1 MISAERDAYFP
12 FRCRVKLNKKMPGT
26 KTPYIRILIIDDDED
41 DFFIT
46 SEYLKQIQEYQLQI
60 DWCYRYNDSIT
71 HLHQRGYDMYF
82 VDYRLGA
89 KTGLDFLKEA
99 VQTGC
104 EEPIVLLTGKGNK
117 NIDIE
122 AMQMGA
128 TDYLIKTEL
137 TTDKLERCIRYSLE
151 RTAYL
156 KALRANEKKYRNIFE
171 LSKDAVFTADRSL
184 KFRDMN
190 QATSVLL
197 GYQRDE
203 LVNMAIYDLIE
214 NVTDRKLL
222 EKMMYEEG
230 EANDLELDFKTKS
243 GERKTCIFSIT
254 ASADESGS
262 YYQGLLHDIT
272 NLKRAEKAN
281 LLIEKLGAT
290 GRLVRTLAHEVRNPL
305 NNINMSVEQLLQ
317 TANENNG
324 EESPVF
330 LDIIQ
335 RNSKRIGDII
345 TELLDTSRPSDL
357 VFDTFTLQSIMDE
370 SIAESLDR
378 ITLQHVNM
386 KIRYADE
393 PCYVMANKEK
403 LRIAFLNIIINAVEA
418 VVSETGEISISIDAA
433 KDHHIVTIKDNGCG
447 IPEENISRLFEPY
460 FTSKR
465 NGMGLGLAATLNI
478 LQSHK
483 ATIDVTSSVKQGTTF
498 AITFRAV

>member
-1 MISAERDAYFP
+1 MSSIKPPNVR
-12 FRCRVKLNKKMPGT
+12 L
-26 KTPYIRILIIDDDED
+26 LIVDDDED

-46 SEYLKQIQEYQLQI
+46 SEYLKPIREYQLQI
-60 DWCYRYNDSIT
+60 DWCFRYNDAISFLEN
-71 HLHQRGYDMYF
+71 HKYDMYF

-99 VQTGC
+99 VKFNC

-117 NIDIE
+117 DVDIE

-171 LSKDAVFTADRSL
+171 LSKDSVFIADKSL
-184 KFRDMN
+184 IFKDMN
-190 QATSVLL
+190 QATSILL
-197 GYQRDE
+197 GFKKEE
-203 LVNMAIYDLIE
+203 LTKLNICDLIAE
-214 NVTDRKLL
+214 DPDKQLL
-222 EKMMYEEG
+222 QKIIYEDG
-230 EANDLELDFKTKS
+230 EVNDLEIEFKTKT
-243 GERKTCIFSIT
+243 GDKKTCIFSIT
-254 ASADESGS
+254 ATDDASGT
-262 YYQGLLHDIT
+262 YYQGLIHDIT
-272 NLKRAEKAN
+272 NLRRAEKAN
-281 LLIEKLGAT
+281 LQVEKLGAT

-317 TANENNG
+317 NETPAE
-324 EESPVF
+324 EESTLF

-345 TELLDTSRPSDL
+345 TELLDTSRPTDL
-357 VFDTFTLQSIMDE
+357 VFDTITLQSIMDD
-370 SIAESLDR
+370 SIAEALDR

-386 KIRYADE
+386 QIKYSNV
-393 PCYVMANKEK
+393 PCYILANKEK
-403 LRIAFLNIIINAVEA
+403 LKIAFLNIIINAVEA
-418 VVSETGEISISIDAA
+418 VPVVTGELSISIETT
-433 KDHHIVTIKDNGCG
+433 KDVHTVLIKDNGCG
-447 IPEENISRLFEPY
+447 IPQENISRLFEPY

-483 ATIDVTSSVKQGTTF
+483 AIVDVSSTLKLGTTF
-498 AITFRAV
+498 QISFPTA

>member
-1 MISAERDAYFP
+1 MPS
-12 FRCRVKLNKKMPGT
+12 VKPPNVKV
-26 KTPYIRILIIDDDED
+26 LIIDDDED

-46 SEYLKQIQEYQLQI
+46 SEYLKQIQEYDLQL
-60 DWCYRYNDSIT
+60 DWCYRFNDAIV
-71 HLHQRGYDMYF
+71 HLQNRSYDMYF

-99 VQTGC
+99 VRIGC

-117 NIDIE
+117 DVDIE

-171 LSKDAVFTADRSL
+171 LSKDAVFTADKAL
-184 KFRDMN
+184 AFRDMN
-190 QATSVLL
+190 QATSALL
-197 GYQRDE
+197 GFERPE
-203 LVNMAIYDLIE
+203 LIQMTVFDL
-214 NVTDRKLL
+214 VADDTDRTLL
-222 EKMMYEEG
+222 QKIIYEEG
-230 EANDLELDFKTKS
+230 EVNDIEIDFQTRS
-243 GERKTCIFSIT
+243 GEKKTCIFSVT
-254 ASADESGS
+254 ATTDGDGS
-262 YYQGLLHDIT
+262 YYQGLMHDIT
-272 NLKRAEKAN
+272 TLRRAEKAN

-317 TANENNG
+317 TPEG
-324 EESPVF
+324 TTTEESPLF

-345 TELLDTSRPSDL
+345 TELLDTSRPTDL
-357 VFDTFTLQSIMDE
+357 VFDKCTLQSIMDE
-370 SIAESLDR
+370 SISEALDR

-386 KIRYADE
+386 QIRYSNI
-393 PCYVMANKEK
+393 PCYILANKEK
-403 LRIAFLNIIINAVEA
+403 LKIAFLNIIINAVEA
-418 VVSETGEISISIDAA
+418 VPTMTGELSIAIDAMREV
-433 KDHHIVTIKDNGCG
+433 HVVTIRDNGCG

-483 ATIDVTSSVKQGTTF
+483 ATIDVNSVVKQGTTF
-498 AITFRAV
+498 TITFPAVQ

>member
-1 MISAERDAYFP
+1 
-12 FRCRVKLNKKMPGT
+12 MPGT
-26 KTPYIRILIIDDDED
+26 KPPNIRILIIDDDED

-46 SEYLKQIQEYQLQI
+46 SEYLKQIQEYKLQI
-60 DWCYRYNDSIT
+60 DWCYRYNDAIQ
-71 HLHQRGYDMYF
+71 HLHERKYDMYF

-99 VQTGC
+99 VRIGC

-117 NIDIE
+117 DVDIE

-171 LSKDAVFTADRSL
+171 LSKDAVFTVDNSL
-184 KFRDMN
+184 RFRDMN
-190 QATSVLL
+190 HATSFLL
-197 GYQRDE
+197 GYKSEE
-203 LVNMAIYDLIE
+203 LVNMSINDLIE
-214 NVTDRKLL
+214 DDTDKKLL
-222 EKMMYEEG
+222 EKMIYEEG
-230 EANDLELDFKTKS
+230 EVNDLELDFITKS
-243 GERKTCIFSIT
+243 GERKSCIFSIT
-254 ASADESGS
+254 ATIDESGS

-272 NLKRAEKAN
+272 NLRRAEKAN

-317 TANENNG
+317 NTDGNGNG
-324 EESPVF
+324 EEQPLF

-357 VFDTFTLQSIMDE
+357 VFDKCTLQSIMDE
-370 SIAESLDR
+370 SIAEALDR
-378 ITLQHVNM
+378 ITLQHANM
-386 KIRYADE
+386 QIRYANE
-393 PCYVMANKEK
+393 VCYIMANKEK

-418 VVSETGEISISIDAA
+418 VPAGMGEISISIDST
-433 KDHHIVTIKDNGCG
+433 KDHHVVTIKDNGCG

-483 ATIDVTSSVKQGTTF
+483 ANVDVSSILKQGTTF
-498 AITFRAV
+498 IITFPAV

>member
-1 MISAERDAYFP
+1 MPSAKRP
-12 FRCRVKLNKKMPGT
+12 N
-26 KTPYIRILIIDDDED
+26 IRILIIDDDED

-46 SEYLKQIQEYQLQI
+46 SEYLKPIQEYQLSVE
-60 DWCYRYNDSIT
+60 WCYRYNDAIQ
-71 HLHQRGYDMYF
+71 HLQSRAYDMYF

-99 VQTGC
+99 VRLNC

-117 NIDIE
+117 DVDIE

-137 TTDKLERCIRYSLE
+137 TTDKLERCIRYALE
-151 RTAYL
+151 RTSYL

-171 LSKDAVFTADRSL
+171 LSKDAVFIADRSL
-184 KFRDMN
+184 SFLDMN

-197 GYQRDE
+197 GYEREE
-203 LVNMAIYDLIE
+203 LVQMTVYDLLPDL
-214 NVTDRKLL
+214 VDKKLL
-222 EKMMYEEG
+222 ERIIQEDG
-230 EANDLELDFKTKS
+230 EVNDFELEFLTKS
-243 GERKTCIFSIT
+243 GEKKTCIFSVT
-254 ASADESGS
+254 ATDDSSS
-262 YYQGLLHDIT
+262 SNYQGLMHDIT

-317 TANENNG
+317 SPEQPDP
-324 EESPVF
+324 EESPLF

-345 TELLDTSRPSDL
+345 TELLDTSRPTDL
-357 VFDTFTLQSIMDE
+357 VFDKCTLQSVMDD
-370 SIAESLDR
+370 SISEALDR

-386 KIRYADE
+386 QIRYSNE
-393 PCYVMANKEK
+393 PCHIMANKEK
-403 LRIAFLNIIINAVEA
+403 LKIAFLNIIINAVEA
-418 VVSETGEISISIDAA
+418 VQALTGEISISIDGH
-433 KDHHIVTIKDNGCG
+433 KESHVVTIKDNGCG

-483 ATIDVTSSVKQGTTF
+483 ATVDVTSVLKQGTTF
-498 AITFRAV
+498 IITFPAA

>member
-1 MISAERDAYFP
+1 MAI
-12 FRCRVKLNKKMPGT
+12 
-26 KTPYIRILIIDDDED
+26 TPPEVRILIVDDDED
-41 DFFIT
+41 DFYIT
-46 SEYLKQIQEYQLQI
+46 SEYLKEIQEYKLKI
-60 DWCYRYNDSIT
+60 DWRYRFADAVEQLKLRN
-71 HLHQRGYDMYF
+71 YDMYF

-99 VQTGC
+99 VKLGC

-117 NIDIE
+117 DVDIE

-128 TDYLIKTEL
+128 TDYLIKTDL

-171 LSKDAVFTADRSL
+171 LSKDVVFTAEKSL
-184 KFRDMN
+184 KFRDVN
-190 QATSVLL
+190 QATSSLL
-197 GYQRDE
+197 GYEKNE
-203 LVNMAIYDLIE
+203 LLKLRVSDLIPDE
-214 NVTDRKLL
+214 TDKMLL
-222 EKMMYEEG
+222 EKILYEDG
-230 EANDLELDFKTKS
+230 EINDLEVELETKNKDL
-243 GERKTCIFSIT
+243 KTCILSIT
-254 ASADESGS
+254 ATVDASGS
-262 YYQGLLHDIT
+262 YYQGLIHDIT
-272 NLKRAEKAN
+272 NLRRAEKAN
-281 LLIEKLGAT
+281 LMVEKLGAT

-317 TANENNG
+317 VERNQEDDT
-324 EESPVF
+324 SLF

-357 VFDTFTLQSIMDE
+357 VFDRCTLQGIMDE
-370 SIAESLDR
+370 SIGEALDR

-386 KIRYADE
+386 QIKYAND
-393 PCYVMANKEK
+393 PCYINANKEK
-403 LRIAFLNIIINAVEA
+403 LKIAFLNIIINAIEA
-418 VVSETGEISISIDAA
+418 VPPVTGQISITVESNRDT
-433 KDHHIVTIKDNGCG
+433 HVVMIKDNGCG

-483 ATIDVTSSVKQGTTF
+483 ASIDVTSVLKHGTTF
-498 AITFRAV
+498 TITFPAD

>member
-1 MISAERDAYFP
+1 MAI
-12 FRCRVKLNKKMPGT
+12 
-26 KTPYIRILIIDDDED
+26 TPPEVRILIVDDDED

-46 SEYLKQIQEYQLQI
+46 SEYLKQIQEYHLKI
-60 DWCYRYNDSIT
+60 DWCYRFTDAVQQLQIRN
-71 HLHQRGYDMYF
+71 YDMYF

-99 VQTGC
+99 VRLGC

-117 NIDIE
+117 DVDIE

-128 TDYLIKTEL
+128 TDYLIKTDL

-171 LSKDAVFTADRSL
+171 LSKDVVFIAEKSL
-184 KFRDMN
+184 KFRDVN
-190 QATSVLL
+190 QATSSLL
-197 GYQRDE
+197 GYEKDE
-203 LVNMAIYDLIE
+203 LLKLKVSDLIPDP
-214 NVTDRKLL
+214 TDKMLL
-222 EKMMYEEG
+222 EKILYEDG
-230 EANDLELDFKTKS
+230 EINDLEVELETRNK
-243 GERKTCIFSIT
+243 ELKTCIISIT
-254 ASADESGS
+254 ATVDASGS
-262 YYQGLLHDIT
+262 YFQGLIHDIT
-272 NLKRAEKAN
+272 NLRRAEKAN
-281 LLIEKLGAT
+281 LMVEKLGAT

-317 TANENNG
+317 VERNQEDDA
-324 EESPVF
+324 SLF

-345 TELLDTSRPSDL
+345 TELLDTSRPTDL
-357 VFDTFTLQSIMDE
+357 VFDRCTLQGIMDE
-370 SIAESLDR
+370 SIAEALDR
-378 ITLQHVNM
+378 ITLQNVNM
-386 KIRYADE
+386 QIRYANE
-393 PCYVMANKEK
+393 PCYINANKEK
-403 LRIAFLNIIINAVEA
+403 LKIAFLNIIINAIEA
-418 VVSETGEISISIDAA
+418 VPPVTGQINITVESNRDSHVVI
-433 KDHHIVTIKDNGCG
+433 IKDNGCG

-483 ATIDVTSSVKQGTTF
+483 ASIDVTSILKQGTTF
-498 AITFRAV
+498 TITFPAE

>member
-1 MISAERDAYFP
+1 
-12 FRCRVKLNKKMPGT
+12 MPGT
-26 KTPYIRILIIDDDED
+26 KPPQIRILIIDDDED

-46 SEYLKQIQEYQLQI
+46 SEYLKQIQEYQLQV
-60 DWCYRYNDSIT
+60 DWCYRYNDAIQ

-89 KTGLDFLKEA
+89 RTGLDFLKEA
-99 VQTGC
+99 VRIGC

-117 NIDIE
+117 DVDIE

-156 KALRANEKKYRNIFE
+156 KALRANEKKYRSIFE
-171 LSKDAVFTADRSL
+171 LSKDAVFTVDQSL
-184 KFRDMN
+184 RFRDMN
-190 QATSVLL
+190 GATSALL
-197 GYQRDE
+197 GFESEE
-203 LVNMAIYDLIE
+203 LVTMSIYDLIE
-214 NVTDRKLL
+214 DESDKKLL
-222 EKMMYEEG
+222 EKMVYEEG
-230 EANDLELDFKTKS
+230 EVSDLEFELVTKS
-243 GERKTCIFSIT
+243 GDKKTCIFSIT
-254 ASADESGS
+254 ATTDESGS

-272 NLKRAEKAN
+272 NLRRAEKAN

-305 NNINMSVEQLLQ
+305 NNINMSVEQLMQ
-317 TANENNG
+317 NTETVVG
-324 EESPVF
+324 EEAPLF

-357 VFDTFTLQSIMDE
+357 VFDRCTLQGIMDE
-370 SIAESLDR
+370 SIAEALDR

-386 KIRYADE
+386 QIRYANE
-393 PCYVMANKEK
+393 ACFIMANKDK
-403 LRIAFLNIIINAVEA
+403 LKIAFLNIIINAVEA
-418 VVSETGEISISIDAA
+418 VPGVTGEISISIDSS
-433 KDHHIVTIKDNGCG
+433 KEDHVVTIRDNGCG

-483 ATIDVTSSVKQGTTF
+483 ATIDVTSVLKQGTTF
-498 AITFRAV
+498 TITFPAAN